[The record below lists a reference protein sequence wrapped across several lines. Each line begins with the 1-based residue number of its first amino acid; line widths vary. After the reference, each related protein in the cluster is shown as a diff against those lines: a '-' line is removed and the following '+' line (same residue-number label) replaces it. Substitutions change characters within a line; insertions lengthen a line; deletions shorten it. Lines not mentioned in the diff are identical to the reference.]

1 MIPLWMFPLSITLG
15 NTYIL
20 KPSEKVAGTAEILID
35 LLKEAGVP
43 DGVVNVVQ
51 GGPQTV
57 TAICEHEDIRAV
69 SFVGG
74 NDAGEYIYSTASK
87 YGKRAQVNMGAK
99 NHAVVMPDADKEDT
113 INAIIGACFGSTGQR
128 CMAITTTVFVGE
140 SADWIPEIVERTKG
154 LSVGPGWENADIGPM
169 NNKAA
174 LARAERLIDPA
185 NNVGAKMLMDGRKP
199 HVEGYPNGNWIG
211 PTMYDNVEPGHAVY
225 DEELFAPVFVA
236 VRRETLSE
244 AIEFLNEN

>member
-1 MIPLWMFPLSITLG
+1 
-15 NTYIL
+15 
-20 KPSEKVAGTAEILID
+20 
-35 LLKEAGVP
+35 
-43 DGVVNVVQ
+43 
-51 GGPQTV
+51 
-57 TAICEHEDIRAV
+57 
-69 SFVGG
+69 
-74 NDAGEYIYSTASK
+74 
-87 YGKRAQVNMGAK
+87 MGAK

-140 SADWIPEIVERTKG
+140 SAEWIPEIVERTKT
-154 LSVGPGWENADIGPM
+154 LSIGPGWENADIGPM
-169 NNKAA
+169 NNKTA

-199 HVEGYPNGNWIG
+199 TVEGYPNGNWIG

-236 VRRETLSE
+236 VRRDTLAE